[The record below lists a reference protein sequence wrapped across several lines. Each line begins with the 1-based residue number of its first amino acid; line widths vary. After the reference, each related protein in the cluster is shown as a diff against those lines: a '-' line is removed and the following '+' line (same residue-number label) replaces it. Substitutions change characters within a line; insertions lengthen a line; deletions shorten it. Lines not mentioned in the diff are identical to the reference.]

1 MKSIFEEMG
10 GTYRWEGD
18 YCVPNIE
25 FPEQEEYPLGK
36 YGRLHQSFLEEHHPS
51 RYAHLILEGQ
61 LWNRLIEIDKHCNA
75 RMEVLIAAM
84 KKQEGVT
91 DALKAADQMEW
102 VRRMNSIHN
111 QAEEIMLYELVY
123 EV

>member
-25 FPEQEEYPLGK
+25 LPEQEEYPLGK
-36 YGRLHQSFLEEHHPS
+36 YGRLYQSFLEEHHPS

-84 KKQEGVT
+84 KIQEGVK

-102 VRRMNSIHN
+102 VRRINSIHN
-111 QAEEIMLYELVY
+111 RAEEIVLYELVD

>member
-1 MKSIFEEMG
+1 MKSNQIKEGVMKSIFEEMG

-36 YGRLHQSFLEEHHPS
+36 YGRLYQSFLEEHHPS

-84 KKQEGVT
+84 KIQEGVT
-91 DALKAADQMEW
+91 EAIILCLRRSTEDKLSME
-102 VRRMNSIHN
+102 S
-111 QAEEIMLYELVY
+111 
-123 EV
+123 